1 MIKIA
6 VCLPS
11 YNEKDNIQ
19 KITQIIDDGL
29 TKIEEVSAVIV
40 NCDNCSPDETNV
52 LFNKTKTKHEKISLV
67 DLRKGKGINLLNFF
81 NYCLQ
86 NDIDYA
92 FTFDSDL
99 KSIDSTWIEKYY
111 EFLKNGIDFIL
122 PKYKRNYQEGNT
134 TNHFICPVLYEK
146 YGIFIRQPI
155 GGDYGFN
162 RKFIEIILQKKFT
175 PNILMYGIDIFM
187 VVTAI
192 VNNLKIEEV
201 ELGYKIH
208 NPSLLKMEDIFE
220 SVLRG
225 FSETCRLYP
234 YYNNKKIINY
244 KCYEYEI
251 KKLQKHSNIETKYL
265 QFCKSNRLNSYNEI
279 LNYWLSLLNKY
290 INEIENPSEELIAK
304 MKEIFVCRTV
314 SFWLKNQSNPNW
326 EKQLMKEL
334 YGRKYGITN

>member
-52 LFNKTKTKHEKISLV
+52 LFNKTKTQHEKISLV

-111 EFLKNGIDFIL
+111 GSLKNGIDFIL
-122 PKYKRNYQEGNT
+122 PKYQRNYQEGNT
-134 TNHFICPVLYEK
+134 T
-146 YGIFIRQPI
+146 
-155 GGDYGFN
+155 
-162 RKFIEIILQKKFT
+162 
-175 PNILMYGIDIFM
+175 
-187 VVTAI
+187 
-192 VNNLKIEEV
+192 
-201 ELGYKIH
+201 
-208 NPSLLKMEDIFE
+208 
-220 SVLRG
+220 
-225 FSETCRLYP
+225 
-234 YYNNKKIINY
+234 
-244 KCYEYEI
+244 
-251 KKLQKHSNIETKYL
+251 
-265 QFCKSNRLNSYNEI
+265 
-279 LNYWLSLLNKY
+279 
-290 INEIENPSEELIAK
+290 
-304 MKEIFVCRTV
+304 
-314 SFWLKNQSNPNW
+314 
-326 EKQLMKEL
+326 
-334 YGRKYGITN
+334 